1 MPAACSTGHAIAPI
15 FLRFALGV
23 TFLWAG
29 FGKVLETFPV
39 KGEAAATLAN
49 LGVLEPASPAESAKP
64 AAPSETK
71 PAVKPESKPETKP
84 ETKPESKPETKPAP
98 ASEPKK
104 EALPKG
110 GIPPLMQTTTTPIE
124 PSTARVYV
132 ASDFPNEV
140 RVRNVHGI
148 SLLLV
153 SSANPPAGADGAK
166 PMPLVPAFAASGRW
180 PVYLAWTATMSELL
194 GGLFVA
200 VGLLTRLSS
209 FFLFCTMVTAIWLS
223 QIGPAIQSG
232 NSLLGFLPNHP
243 AYATD
248 AAGNAVFAILMW
260 QLMLACASLALVFSG
275 PGALSFD
282 RALFPPAGGG
292 RRAEPDAKE

>member
-49 LGVLEPASPAESAKP
+49 LGVLEPSAPAESAKP
-64 AAPSETK
+64 TTPAESK
-71 PAVKPESKPETKP
+71 PAVKPETKP
-84 ETKPESKPETKPAP
+84 DSKPAP
-98 ASEPKK
+98 ANEPKK
-104 EALPKG
+104 DAPPKG

-124 PSTARVYV
+124 PPTARVYV
-132 ASDFPNEV
+132 AGDFPNEV

-153 SSANPPAGADGAK
+153 SSANPPAGADGTK

-194 GGLFVA
+194 GGLFVL

-292 RRAEPDAKE
+292 RRSEPDAKE